1 MEFKE
6 LIVNPSRRLKLSD
19 WKPDDTMG
27 KTKRDCEKALS
38 NLLSMISDL
47 QHRLYI
53 ERKKSILI
61 ILQGMDASGKDG
73 TISHVV
79 SAFNPAG
86 CYVKAIK
93 EPAQE
98 ELSHDF
104 LWRIHNF
111 VPQNGFIGVFNR
123 SHYEDVIEV
132 RVKGLVKKSIWEA
145 RYDQINQFEKYL
157 SENNVKIVKF
167 YLHISKQEQR
177 KRLAK
182 RLSDPMKRWKVA
194 ENDFAKHRK
203 WKEYMDAYQDAIVRC
218 STSEAPWYI
227 IPANNKWFRNWLV
240 SRIILETMKQM
251 KIKYPKYVIPRNS
264 RILES
269 SEL

>member
-1 MEFKE
+1 
-6 LIVNPSRRLKLSD
+6 
-19 WKPDDTMG
+19 
-27 KTKRDCEKALS
+27 
-38 NLLSMISDL
+38 
-47 QHRLYI
+47 
-53 ERKKSILI
+53 
-61 ILQGMDASGKDG
+61 
-73 TISHVV
+73 
-79 SAFNPAG
+79 
-86 CYVKAIK
+86 
-93 EPAQE
+93 
-98 ELSHDF
+98 
-104 LWRIHNF
+104 
-111 VPQNGFIGVFNR
+111 
-123 SHYEDVIEV
+123 
-132 RVKGLVKKSIWEA
+132 VKKSIWEP

-194 ENDFAKHRK
+194 ENDFEKHRK

-269 SEL
+269 SEI